1 MMLDHHNTDNES
13 IQGIISMNLYSD
25 DGLSSID
32 DLKLWDKFMLDFK
45 GVFEVVEKDPDYFI
59 GCEIEWDPE
68 TGVIQLDS
76 SKYLREVIAKFDM
89 VGAHPSPI
97 PSPTGMKI
105 YNEKWDGDE
114 KFRNLYQ
121 EYCDCIN
128 YASLIRPELSY
139 YTSQICHVMNMANE
153 ENLLVTLNFL
163 KNALGSLDEK
173 ITFRPADAND
183 PLGDFNYDL
192 MSFTDS
198 D

>member
-1 MMLDHHNTDNES
+1 
-13 IQGIISMNLYSD
+13 
-25 DGLSSID
+25 
-32 DLKLWDKFMLDFK
+32 
-45 GVFEVVEKDPDYFI
+45 
-59 GCEIEWDPE
+59 
-68 TGVIQLDS
+68 
-76 SKYLREVIAKFDM
+76 
-89 VGAHPSPI
+89 
-97 PSPTGMKI
+97 MKI

-128 YASLIRPELSY
+128 CASLIRPELSY